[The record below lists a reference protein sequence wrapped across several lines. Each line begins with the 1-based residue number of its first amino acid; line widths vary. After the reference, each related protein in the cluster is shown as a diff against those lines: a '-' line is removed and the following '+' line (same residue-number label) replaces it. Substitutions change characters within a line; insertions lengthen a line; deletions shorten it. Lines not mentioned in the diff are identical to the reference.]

1 MNDATCYSAGRNTM
15 LRRSN
20 LRSQRMQKN
29 SSEKEKS
36 PKFRLICVFPEK
48 TPDEESVK
56 SDVRSILH
64 MELQHQLQQ
73 IG

>member
-1 MNDATCYSAGRNTM
+1 MYNATCYDVKGNTL
-15 LRRSN
+15 LRRKK

-29 SSEKEKS
+29 NSEKEKS
-36 PKFRLICVFPEK
+36 TQFRLICVFPEK
-48 TPDEESVK
+48 TPDEENVK
-56 SDVRSILH
+56 SEVRSILH